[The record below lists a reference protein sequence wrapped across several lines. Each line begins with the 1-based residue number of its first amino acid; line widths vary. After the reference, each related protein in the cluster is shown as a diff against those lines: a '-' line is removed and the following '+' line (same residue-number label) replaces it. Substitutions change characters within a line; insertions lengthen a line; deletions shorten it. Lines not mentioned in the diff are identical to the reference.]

1 MANERNPNPGDA
13 SMDESLGGAREDSSP
28 ERVGGR
34 SEENLRGIADDSDD
48 EFEDAEDLDDDEE
61 EEEDEGDPT
70 V

>member
-1 MANERNPNPGDA
+1 MANERNPNQGDVN
-13 SMDESLGGAREDSSP
+13 MDENVGGAREDSP

-34 SEENLRGIADDSDD
+34 SEENLRGTADDSDD
-48 EFEDAEDLDDDEE
+48 EFEDADDLDEE